1 MKITSKGQ
9 VTIPQTVRDRC
20 ALLPGTEIDFTVRG
34 DEVVISKRDQS
45 ETRIEGWLQDLIGS
59 ADAGLTTDEIMEM
72 TRGEN

>member
-9 VTIPQTVRDRC
+9 VTIPQTVRERC
-20 ALLPGTEIDFTVRG
+20 SLLPGTEIDFTVRG
-34 DEVVISKRDQS
+34 EEVVISKRDQAD
-45 ETRIEGWLQDLIGS
+45 ERPEEWIRALIGS